1 MAASSSLDELLAVGD
16 IRACCAALY
25 EHPGVRWLLG
35 GELHPGGAA
44 LTRRAFELL
53 GLEPRDRLLDVGSGD
68 GSTVLLAAGEHDCNA
83 VGVEY
88 GTGAVEDARGRAE
101 ERGLGDRVRFV
112 VGDAAALPFP
122 DGAFEA
128 VISECSLCTF
138 ADKEQAVGEMRRVLV
153 PGGRLALSD
162 VIAEAERLP
171 AELRGTLGAIA
182 CVGEALSPGAHREL
196 LEGAG
201 FELLADEDC
210 SAEAMAMADRIADR
224 LRGAKIAGLDA
235 LIPIDGGARAALD
248 LVTEAREAITE
259 GVIGYRLVVAAR
271 IDAAEGP

>member
-1 MAASSSLDELLAVGD
+1 MVTSSSLDELLAVGD

-68 GSTVLLAAGEHDCNA
+68 GSTVLLAAGEHGCNA

-112 VGDAAALPFP
+112 AGDAAALPFP

-128 VISECSLCTF
+128 VTSECSLCTF

-182 CVGEALSPGAHREL
+182 CVGEALPPGAHREL

-224 LRGAKIAGLDA
+224 LRGARIAGLDA
-235 LIPIDGGARAALD
+235 LIPIDGGAQAALD

-271 IDAAEGP
+271 IEAAEGR